1 METQNV
7 AFYSSN
13 VMEGTCK
20 AIVFETGDRTVIGR
34 LATLTV
40 GKIPLSPYHHN
51 NWNLFLNQMK
61 FSMEVLFKKK
71 NFFFFQVWKELAVH

>member
-40 GKIPLSPYHHN
+40 GKIPLSLYP
-51 NWNLFLNQMK
+51 
-61 FSMEVLFKKK
+61 S
-71 NFFFFQVWKELAVH
+71 